1 MQNKPQVVLHAM
13 STVIMKNCKAVV
25 ELKKQT
31 NNKPKNLNQ
40 GLE

>member
-25 ELKKQT
+25 ELKKTNKQT
-31 NNKPKNLNQ
+31 TNPRT
-40 GLE
+40 

>member
-31 NNKPKNLNQ
+31 NKQTTNPRT
-40 GLE
+40 